1 MDTQNEKSNDELKY
15 EKIAWGSSLPVPSV
29 QELVRND
36 AKEVPKRYIQ
46 NNENRPIT
54 NFKPSQESAEIP
66 IINFSLLAD
75 GNEDERKK
83 MHLACKEWGFFQLLN
98 HGITKE
104 VMQNVKKAVSRF
116 FELPLIEKK
125 KYAMEKDDL
134 HGYGQAFVH
143 SEEQTLEWSDI
154 MFLIIYPLKSRKT
167 MVWPELPGFKEAVE
181 EYSSNLER
189 VRDEILENISLLL
202 GLERKTLKE
211 MHGEMKHAVRM
222 NYYPPC
228 PNPDLVLGI
237 GPHSDAT
244 SITLLLQDDDITGLH
259 INHNKTWIPVH
270 PIPNAILVNVGDCIE
285 IWSNGMYKSI
295 EHRAVTNKDK
305 VRVSIATNVFPADTR
320 ELEPIKTMIY
330 EQRPSMYKRVK
341 FLDLIRYGMSKT
353 MDGKIFIEFAKE
365 EDNQGP

>member
-1 MDTQNEKSNDELKY
+1 MDTRIENNSELKY
-15 EKIAWGSSLPVPSV
+15 EKIAWGTSLPVPSV

-36 AKEVPKRYIQ
+36 AKEIPLRYIQ
-46 NNENRPIT
+46 NNENRPLT
-54 NFKPSQESAEIP
+54 NFKSSPESPKIP
-66 IINFSLLAD
+66 VINFSQLAD
-75 GNEDERKK
+75 GDEYERKK
-83 MHLACKEWGFFQLLN
+83 LHLACKEWGFFQILN

-104 VMQNVKKAVSRF
+104 VIHKVKKAVFGF

-125 KYAMEKDDL
+125 KYAMEQDDL

-181 EYSSNLER
+181 EYSLNMER
-189 VRDEILENISLLL
+189 VRDEILGNISLLL
-202 GLERKTLKE
+202 GLKRESLKE

-244 SITLLLQDDDITGLH
+244 SITLLLQDDDISGLQ
-259 INHNKTWIPVH
+259 INHNQKWLPVN
-270 PIPNAILVNVGDCIE
+270 PIPNAILVNVGDCLE

-295 EHRAVTNKDK
+295 EHRAVTNKEK
-305 VRVSIATNVFPADTR
+305 VRISIAANMFPADMM
-320 ELEPIKTMIY
+320 ELEPVETMID
-330 EQRPSMYKRVK
+330 EQRPNMYKKVK
-341 FLDLIRYGMSKT
+341 FLDLIKYGMSKT
-353 MDGKIFIEFAKE
+353 MDGKIFIEYAKE
-365 EDNQGP
+365 EDNQGS